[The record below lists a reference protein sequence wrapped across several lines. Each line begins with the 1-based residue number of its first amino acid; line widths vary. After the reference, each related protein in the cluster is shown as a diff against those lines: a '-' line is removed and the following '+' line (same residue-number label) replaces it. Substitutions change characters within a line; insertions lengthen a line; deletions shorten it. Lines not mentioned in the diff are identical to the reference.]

1 MRVFVTGATGFIG
14 TAVVAE
20 LIGAGHQVLGLS
32 RSDAGAAA
40 LTAAGAEVHR
50 GSIAELDRLQ
60 EGAARSDGVIHL
72 AFNHDFS
79 TFLANCEDDRRVVA
93 ALGEALAGSGRP
105 LIVTSG
111 TLVSRAEPGKAAT
124 EDLPPL
130 GSDVNPRAGS
140 EETAMSLAA
149 DGVNA
154 SVVRLPQVHNPI
166 KQGLITRAI
175 AVYRE
180 KGECVYVGDGANR
193 WAAAHLLDVARLYRL
208 ALEKAERGATYHAVA
223 EEGVTFRDAVLAI
236 SRRLQLPVRS
246 IAPEDASAYFGWLA
260 MFVGRDAPV
269 SSALTRQKLGWQP
282 VGPGLIADLERLEL
296 VDG

>member
-1 MRVFVTGATGFIG
+1 
-14 TAVVAE
+14 
-20 LIGAGHQVLGLS
+20 
-32 RSDAGAAA
+32 
-40 LTAAGAEVHR
+40 
-50 GSIAELDRLQ
+50 
-60 EGAARSDGVIHL
+60 
-72 AFNHDFS
+72 
-79 TFLANCEDDRRVVA
+79 
-93 ALGEALAGSGRP
+93 
-105 LIVTSG
+105 
-111 TLVSRAEPGKAAT
+111 
-124 EDLPPL
+124 
-130 GSDVNPRAGS
+130 
-140 EETAMSLAA
+140 MSLAA